1 MGEEGNKEPFNL
13 VVVDS
18 NFILLPFQYK
28 INYFE
33 EIEFKL
39 EGSVRFII
47 YQQVLDELNSKRRR
61 WKGRKFAL
69 QYDAGL
75 RYLEE
80 MKSRHDIRV
89 EPEERKRAE
98 ETTDEFLLR
107 KVRELKLAYL
117 RVFLATNDKRLRQQ
131 AREIKVNLIYLR
143 QEKKLEIDFT

>member
-1 MGEEGNKEPFNL
+1 MRQRGKKEPINL

-18 NFILLPFQYK
+18 NFILLPFQYR
-28 INYFE
+28 INYLE
-33 EIEFKL
+33 EIEDKL

-80 MKSRHDIRV
+80 MKSRYDICV
-89 EPEERKRAE
+89 ESKERKMAE
-98 ETTDEFLLR
+98 EITDEFLLR
-107 KVRELKLAYL
+107 KVKELKSANL
-117 RVFLATNDKRLRQQ
+117 RVFLATNDKRLRKQ
-131 AREIKVNLIYLR
+131 AREVKVNLIYLR